1 MKKIYICAALGL
13 FFASCSTEEG
23 TKESRQDLEIV
34 NVVGQTNWLDIM
46 DAIDGACVTSSYK
59 TMEEMIVNVENAA
72 FANSDFQKLNMKG
85 YVTPTVSELKSLLN
99 NDEATILGQLNYS
112 DATNYYL
119 NQMLVVRGP
128 WETNPATD
136 KGVSVRDKELLTFL
150 SSAWGP
156 DDDWEWNKKRP
167 IAFVK
172 GYKDSLT
179 RAIVLSVM
187 SEQAEKIEKVN

>member
-23 TKESRQDLEIV
+23 TKESRQDLETV

-46 DAIDGACVTSSYK
+46 NAIDGACVTSSYK

-85 YVTPTVSELKSLLN
+85 YVTPTVSELNSLLD

-128 WETNPATD
+128 WETNPAMD
-136 KGVSVRDKELLTFL
+136 KGVSARDKELLMFL

>member
-23 TKESRQDLEIV
+23 TKESRQDLETV

-46 DAIDGACVTSSYK
+46 NAIDGACVTSSYK

-85 YVTPTVSELKSLLN
+85 YVTPTVSELESLLD

-136 KGVSVRDKELLTFL
+136 KGVSNKDKELLIFL

-156 DDDWEWNKKRP
+156 DDDWEWNKKKP

-172 GYKDSLT
+172 GYKDSLA

>member
-23 TKESRQDLEIV
+23 TKESRQDLETV

-46 DAIDGACVTSSYK
+46 NAIDGACVTSSYK
-59 TMEEMIVNVENAA
+59 TMEEMIVNVENVA

-85 YVTPTVSELKSLLN
+85 YVTPTVSELESLLN

-136 KGVSVRDKELLTFL
+136 KGVSNKDKELLIFL

-156 DDDWEWNKKRP
+156 DDDWEWNKKKP

-172 GYKDSLT
+172 GYKDSLA